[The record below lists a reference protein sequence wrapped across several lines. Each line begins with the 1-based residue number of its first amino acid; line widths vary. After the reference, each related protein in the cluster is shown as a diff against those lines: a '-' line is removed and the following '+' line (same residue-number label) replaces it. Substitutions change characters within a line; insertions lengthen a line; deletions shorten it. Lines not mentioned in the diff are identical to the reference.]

1 MTAGKRTMDLFLASL
16 GLLLALPIFAI
27 AGIALRLEG
36 RGGVFFRQ
44 VRVGRHGRPFRIWKF
59 RTMADAP
66 EPAMVLTVAGD
77 PRITRVGAWLRDWK
91 LDELP
96 QLLNVLRGEMSLV
109 GPRPEVPRY
118 VARYTPEQ
126 RRVLDLTPGITD
138 PASLRF
144 RSESDRLAQ
153 HIDPEDAY
161 LRQVLPEKLSISLDY
176 AARATR
182 WSDLR
187 VLWQTVRR
195 IALGG
200 GPGRQRPGPAE
211 LAGR

>member
-1 MTAGKRTMDLFLASL
+1 MTVGKRTMDLLLASL
-16 GLLLALPIFAI
+16 GLLLALPVFAV

-36 RGGVFFRQ
+36 RGSVFFRQ
-44 VRVGRHGRPFRIWKF
+44 VRIGRRGRPFRIWKF
-59 RTMADAP
+59 RTMAEVP
-66 EPAMVLTVAGD
+66 QQTMMLTVAGD
-77 PRITRVGAWLRDWK
+77 PRITRVGAWLREWK

-96 QLLNVLRGEMSLV
+96 QLLNVLHGEMSLV

-118 VARYTPEQ
+118 VAHYTPEQ
-126 RRVLDLTPGITD
+126 RRILELTPGITD

-144 RSESDRLAQ
+144 RSESERLAQ
-153 HIDPEDAY
+153 QADPEDAY
-161 LRQVLPEKLSISLDY
+161 LRQILPEKLSISLDY

-187 VLWQTVRR
+187 VLWQTVRGF
-195 IALGG
+195 APGG
-200 GPGRQRPGPAE
+200 GPGRPRTGPAE